1 MTHFLYALQAVIPVF
16 LLILTGYVL
25 KRSGRIN
32 QNFIH
37 TGSRLVF
44 QFALPALLVLRIS
57 SMDRGLFMSLRET
70 VLVLAV
76 PLGITLISWIAA
88 AFRLPPEDRGVF
100 VQGAFRSNMAI
111 IGLALVQ
118 GVYGEPGVEK
128 AALMIALLI
137 PLFNFLATLAITVPL
152 ARAEE
157 RGRPI
162 PSLLGNTL
170 IKLIKNPLMIAIAL
184 GFLLFLLSWELP
196 VVVEKPL
203 SYLSPMALPLGLICI
218 GGGIDFS
225 TFRDNLKRT
234 VLASV
239 FKILLMPLSAAI
251 LGLLWRMEP
260 LDMGVLVL
268 LMGSPT
274 AVSSFPMAQA
284 LGGNGKLAAN
294 IVALSTLLSIFSL
307 GLALTILGAA
317 GYLQG

>member
-1 MTHFLYALQAVIPVF
+1 MTHFLNALQAVVPVF

-25 KRSGRIN
+25 RRSGRIDG
-32 QNFIH
+32 NFIH

-44 QFALPALLVLRIS
+44 HFALPALLVLRIS
-57 SMDRGLFMSLRET
+57 TMDRSLFMSLRDT

-76 PLGITLISWIAA
+76 PLGITLFSWIAA

-100 VQGAFRSNMAI
+100 VQGSFRSNMAI
-111 IGLALVQ
+111 IGLALVR
-118 GVYGEPGVEK
+118 GVYGVPGEEK

-137 PLFNFLATLAITVPL
+137 PLFNVLATLAITLPL
-152 ARAEE
+152 AGAAEK
-157 RGRPI
+157 GQSLPA
-162 PSLLGNTL
+162 LLGSTL
-170 IKLIKNPLMIAIAL
+170 MKLVKNPLMIAIAL

-196 VVVEKPL
+196 VIIEKPL

-225 TFRDNLKRT
+225 AFRENLKRT
-234 VLASV
+234 LLASL
-239 FKILLMPLSAAI
+239 FKILLMPLVAAV
-251 LGLLWRMEP
+251 LALYWGLEP
-260 LDMGVLVL
+260 LDTGVLVL

-294 IVALSTLLSIFSL
+294 IVALSTLLSILSL
-307 GLALTILGAA
+307 GLALTLLGAA
-317 GYLQG
+317 GFLQG